1 MYKLPI
7 VNYKFITPN
16 TTHLVKGEEHNV
28 YGFYQSGKFENYIKD
43 EKVHPVNEE
52 RAYSSFE
59 SYMSEHYTKEND
71 AHIKTFTNRTDD
83 SNKKAKDTI
92 IFTGLISLPEDISS
106 LGGFGDDKTKQRI
119 CKYFF
124 NQMMEHHKF
133 NKEHWCYYAA
143 EHTNTKHTHMHIL
156 IYQPDT
162 VKEKDI
168 VDYRVKSNCMTT
180 RWVRTNT
187 VRYTQ
192 KMVHSLNDELVQT
205 FLETKHKMQSLFRQE
220 VKKDVFKEEI
230 HKLALAIN
238 ELKGDKG
245 KLQYKEL
252 VKYSKYDE
260 KKFKTLAKNKTY
272 AVSPTNAKIILNK
285 VDSLREFIIK
295 NDSALAKQ
303 QNEVNKSLN
312 IVFPINTKDKEVN
325 YLNQI
330 DRQRFGNELQTNL
343 NNQIFNLVKD
353 YTSSKINLLTDEVRK
368 QLAKDK
374 NFTKSNNL
382 MKFKNKK
389 NCREYKHTIG
399 QILTQTAKQINF
411 DLNKAIS
418 KAHTQDYIKE
428 FVNKLKAEEFIYHK
442 LNENRISQEQA
453 QDIRQEIEYGP
464 TR

>member
-16 TTHLVKGEEHNV
+16 TTHLVKGKEHSV
-28 YGFYQSGKFENYIKD
+28 YEFYQTGKFENYIKD

-59 SYMSEHYTKEND
+59 SYMSEHYTKEDD
-71 AHIKTFTNRTDD
+71 AHIKTFTNRVDG
-83 SNKKAKDTI
+83 SNKKAANTI

-106 LGGFGDDKTKQRI
+106 LGGFGDDNTKQRI
-119 CKYFF
+119 CEYFF
-124 NQMMEHHKF
+124 NQMMKHHGF

-156 IYQPDT
+156 IYQPNT
-162 VKEKDI
+162 VKEQDI

-187 VRYTQ
+187 VKYIQ
-192 KMVHSLNDELVQT
+192 SMVHTLNDELIQT
-205 FLETKHKMQSLFRQE
+205 FLETKHKMQAMFKQE
-220 VKKDVFKEEI
+220 IKKDVFKEEI

-252 VKYSKYDE
+252 VKYSKLDE
-260 KKFKTLAKNKTY
+260 KKFLQISKNKDY
-272 AVSPTNAKIILNK
+272 AISPTNAKIILNK

-303 QNEVNKSLN
+303 QIEVNKTLDS
-312 IVFPINTKDKEVN
+312 VFPINSKDKEIN
-325 YLNQI
+325 YLMQNYRDGYI
-330 DRQRFGNELQTNL
+330 NELQANL
-343 NNQIFNLVKD
+343 NNQIFYLVKN
-353 YTSSKINLLTDEVRK
+353 YTSLNLNLLTDEVRK
-368 QLAKDK
+368 KLAKDK
-374 NFTKSNNL
+374 NFAKSHDL

-389 NCREYKHTIG
+389 NCREYKHTVG
-399 QILTQTAKQINF
+399 QILTNTINQINF
-411 DLNKAIS
+411 DFNITIS
-418 KAHTQDYIKE
+418 KAHSQEYIKE
-428 FVNKLKAEEFIYHK
+428 FVNKLKVEEFIYHK

-453 QDIRQEIEYGP
+453 REIKQEVEYEL

>member
-28 YGFYQSGKFENYIKD
+28 YGFYQSGKFDYYIKN
-43 EKVHPVNEE
+43 EKAHPVNEE

-59 SYMSEHYTKEND
+59 SYMSEHYTKEEE
-71 AHIKTFTNRTDD
+71 AHIKTFTNREDGK
-83 SNKKAKDTI
+83 NMKAKNTI
-92 IFTGLISLPEDISS
+92 IFTGLISLPEDVSS
-106 LGGFGDDKTKQRI
+106 LGGFGDDNTKQRI
-119 CKYFF
+119 SEFFF
-124 NQMMEHHKF
+124 NQMMEHHGF

-143 EHTNTKHTHMHIL
+143 EHTNTKHTHLHIM

-168 VDYRVKSNCMTT
+168 VDYRVKSNCMTSM
-180 RWVRTNT
+180 WVRTNT

-192 KMVHSLNDELVQT
+192 KMVHALNDELVQT
-205 FLETKHKMQSLFRQE
+205 FLETKHKMQSLFKQE
-220 VKKDVFKEEI
+220 IKKEVFKDEI

-238 ELKGDKG
+238 ELKGNKG

-252 VKYSKYDE
+252 VKYSKLD
-260 KKFKTLAKNKTY
+260 KNQFKALVKNKPY
-272 AVSPTNAKIILNK
+272 AVSSTNAKIILNK

-295 NDSALAKQ
+295 NDIVLAKHQ
-303 QNEVNKSLN
+303 KEVNKALDT
-312 IVFPINTKDKEVN
+312 VFPINTRDKEVN
-325 YLNQI
+325 YYNSL
-330 DRQRFGNELQTNL
+330 DKQRFSSELATNL

-353 YTSSKINLLTDEVRK
+353 EFRNQLRKNKDYVQSSNLI
-368 QLAKDK
+368 
-374 NFTKSNNL
+374 
-382 MKFKNKK
+382 KFKNKK

-442 LNENRISQEQA
+442 LNENRISLEQA

>member
-59 SYMSEHYTKEND
+59 SYMSEHYTKEEE
-71 AHIKTFTNRTDD
+71 AHIKTFTNREDGR
-83 SNKKAKDTI
+83 NKKAKNTI
-92 IFTGLISLPEDISS
+92 IFTGIISLPEDVSS
-106 LGGFGDDKTKQRI
+106 LGGFGDDNTKQRI
-119 CKYFF
+119 SEFFF
-124 NQMMEHHKF
+124 NQIMEHHGF

-143 EHTNTKHTHMHIL
+143 EHTNTKHTHLHIM

-168 VDYRVKSNCMTT
+168 VDYRVKSNCMTS

-192 KMVHSLNDELVQT
+192 KMVHALNDELVQT
-205 FLETKHKMQSLFRQE
+205 FLETKHKMQSLFKQE
-220 VKKDVFKEEI
+220 VKKEVFKDEI

-252 VKYSKYDE
+252 VKYSKLD
-260 KKFKTLAKNKTY
+260 KKQFKALVKNKPY

-285 VDSLREFIIK
+285 VDSLREFIIR
-295 NDSALAKQ
+295 NDSVLAKQ
-303 QNEVNKSLN
+303 QKEVNKALDT
-312 IVFPINTKDKEVN
+312 VFPINTRDKEIN
-325 YLNQI
+325 YYNSL
-330 DRQRFGNELQTNL
+330 DKQRFSSELHTNL
-343 NNQIFNLVKD
+343 NNQIFNLVKNEACD
-353 YTSSKINLLTDEVRK
+353 GLYVLTDEFRNQLRK
-368 QLAKDK
+368 NKDYVQSS
-374 NFTKSNNL
+374 NFIR
-382 MKFKNKK
+382 FKNKK
-389 NCREYKHTIG
+389 NCREYKHSVG
-399 QILTQTAKQINF
+399 QILNQTAKQISF
-411 DLNKAIS
+411 DLNKTIS
-418 KAHTQDYIKE
+418 KAHSQEYIKE
-428 FVNKLKAEEFIYHK
+428 FVNKLKTEEFIYHK

>member
-1 MYKLPI
+1 
-7 VNYKFITPN
+7 
-16 TTHLVKGEEHNV
+16 
-28 YGFYQSGKFENYIKD
+28 
-43 EKVHPVNEE
+43 
-52 RAYSSFE
+52 
-59 SYMSEHYTKEND
+59 
-71 AHIKTFTNRTDD
+71 
-83 SNKKAKDTI
+83 
-92 IFTGLISLPEDISS
+92 
-106 LGGFGDDKTKQRI
+106 
-119 CKYFF
+119 
-124 NQMMEHHKF
+124 
-133 NKEHWCYYAA
+133 
-143 EHTNTKHTHMHIL
+143 MHIL

-168 VDYRVKSNCMTT
+168 IDYRVKSNCMTT

-192 KMVHSLNDELVQT
+192 KMVHSLNDELIQT
-205 FLETKHKMQSLFRQE
+205 FLETKHKMQSLFKQE
-220 VKKDVFKEEI
+220 IKKDVFKEEI

-260 KKFKTLAKNKTY
+260 KKFKTLAKNKSY

-285 VDSLREFIIK
+285 VNSLKEFIIE
-295 NDSALAKQ
+295 NDSLLAKQ
-303 QNEVNKSLN
+303 QKEVNKSLE
-312 IVFPINTKDKEVN
+312 IVFPVNTKDKEVN

-330 DRQRFGNELQTNL
+330 DRQRFGNELQANL

-353 YTSSKINLLTDEVRK
+353 KILNEYDK
-368 QLAKDK
+368 QHII
-374 NFTKSNNL
+374 SNNVV
-382 MKFKNKK
+382 KFKNKK
-389 NCREYKHTIG
+389 NCREYKHTVG
-399 QILTQTAKQINF
+399 EILTQTAKQITF

>member
-16 TTHLVKGEEHNV
+16 TTHLVKGKEHSV

-59 SYMSEHYTKEND
+59 SYMSEHYTKEDD
-71 AHIKTFTNRTDD
+71 AHIKTFTNRIDD
-83 SNKKAKDTI
+83 GNKKAKDTI
-92 IFTGLISLPEDISS
+92 IFTGLISLPEDVSS

-119 CKYFF
+119 CEYFF
-124 NQMMEHHKF
+124 NQMMEHHGF

-156 IYQPDT
+156 IYQPNT

-180 RWVRTNT
+180 WWVRTNT
-187 VRYTQ
+187 VKYTQ
-192 KMVHSLNDELVQT
+192 SMVHTLNDELIQT
-205 FLETKHKMQSLFRQE
+205 FLETKHKMQAMFKHE
-220 VKKDVFKEEI
+220 IKKDVFKEEI

-252 VKYSKYDE
+252 VKYSKLDE
-260 KKFKTLAKNKTY
+260 KKFLQISKNKDY
-272 AVSPTNAKIILNK
+272 AISPTNAKIILNK

-303 QNEVNKSLN
+303 QIEVNKTLAA
-312 IVFPINTKDKEVN
+312 VFPINSKDKEIN
-325 YLNQI
+325 YLMQNYRDGYI
-330 DRQRFGNELQTNL
+330 NELQANL
-343 NNQIFNLVKD
+343 NNQIFYLIKN
-353 YTSSKINLLTDEVRK
+353 YTSLNLNLLTDEVRK
-368 QLAKDK
+368 KLAKDK
-374 NFTKSNNL
+374 NFIKSNNL

-389 NCREYKHTIG
+389 NCREYKHTVG

-418 KAHTQDYIKE
+418 KAHTQNYIKE

-453 QDIRQEIEYGP
+453 REIKQEVEYEL